1 MLQEHNNI
9 YEDPLNGELFD
20 APEFGIEDGDDVL
33 STPPRGIPPRR
44 RISTSKDIADELR
57 DVLGD
62 GYDDDAEELP
72 PQTEASVQSRASSS
86 GKTTSASTAEQKSEL
101 LNFIRQKE
109 TLVESLREQLREQEE
124 ELQLLK
130 RNWNRILQEEKVTA
144 GGTPEPE
151 PEKSVSAKRS
161 TATSPSLPPTEEV
174 LANAGKT
181 VVENLGRG
189 FAQLLYGTQ
198 KILESD
204 TFLQTKAKAVE
215 LSKEAIVNVRG
226 GIVAVAESE
235 TFQQT
240 RSKALEISKDTMVN
254 VRDGFTAV
262 TESETFLLGKQ
273 RTLAAIETAVHTA
286 EAMAVGNNHNNVGGV
301 GSTRP

>member
-189 FAQLLYGTQ
+189 FAQLL
-198 KILESD
+198 
-204 TFLQTKAKAVE
+204 FLQTKAKAVE